1 VSLPLVKALQQCQS
15 VTAARISAS
24 RCGLYQL
31 GVKPCTSSPW
41 SWAKVTSAMGSE
53 EHHDASHTTSSTSAH
68 RNLKRREYW
77 SGKVP
82 AAAGL
87 TISAPSQ
94 TAPAGPAAGA
104 SNRRLRRCSY
114 APALSRS
121 QAATGRRHDVNKVLP
136 RVLSASTGGRDH
148 EPRVSAGSMLVVF
161 RDLRAGP
168 GLRGSSLVT
177 DATSDRKR
185 RNPYF
190 TAGFAGSDRSS
201 ALDRRSEP
209 PLFVLLRTAMTC
221 WPRALLCPNPGQ
233 CRSSVIA
240 EPRSCVSALS
250 EHGSQIS

>member
-24 RCGLYQL
+24 RCGRYQL

-41 SWAKVTSAMGSE
+41 SWAKVTSTMGSE

-82 AAAGL
+82 TAAGL

-94 TAPAGPAAGA
+94 TAPAGPAPGA

-136 RVLSASTGGRDH
+136 RVLSASTGGGITNPASLQDQCSWSSVTFVLDRGYGAAALSPTLLRIGNDAIRTS
-148 EPRVSAGSMLVVF
+148 PQGSLAAIAPA
-161 RDLRAGP
+161 L
-168 GLRGSSLVT
+168 L
-177 DATSDRKR
+177 
-185 RNPYF
+185 
-190 TAGFAGSDRSS
+190 TAGRNHRCSS
-201 ALDRRSEP
+201 
-209 PLFVLLRTAMTC
+209 
-221 WPRALLCPNPGQ
+221 
-233 CRSSVIA
+233 
-240 EPRSCVSALS
+240 SCARP
-250 EHGSQIS
+250 